1 MIAESFVGWLQSV
14 GRGIRPWATVRPWEQ
29 GVRIRLGKHTR
40 LLLPGVHSKVPMV
53 DTVSIYPIRT
63 RTTPAPLQ
71 TLRTVD
77 NRTVTVGLAIQY
89 RISDL
94 LVVLQTLHNPEMT
107 LIHMAQG
114 AVSELVA
121 TLTAE
126 QISPDRISRAV
137 IDTIAPARFGID
149 ELSVLVT
156 DNADLTQR
164 TIRLLQGDRW
174 CSDRTIEDLGTHE

>member
-1 MIAESFVGWLQSV
+1 MIAETFVGWLQSV

-40 LLLPGVHSKVPMV
+40 LLLPGVHVKVPLV

-71 TLRTVD
+71 TLRTAD
-77 NRTVTVGLAIQY
+77 LRTVTVGLAIQY
-89 RISDL
+89 RIADL

-114 AVSELVA
+114 AVSELIA
-121 TLTAE
+121 TLGVNE
-126 QISPDRISRAV
+126 INPERISIAV
-137 IDTIAPARFGID
+137 TQAIAPARFGLG
-149 ELSVLVT
+149 ELTVLVT

-174 CSDRTIEDLGTHE
+174 CSERSIEEMGTHE